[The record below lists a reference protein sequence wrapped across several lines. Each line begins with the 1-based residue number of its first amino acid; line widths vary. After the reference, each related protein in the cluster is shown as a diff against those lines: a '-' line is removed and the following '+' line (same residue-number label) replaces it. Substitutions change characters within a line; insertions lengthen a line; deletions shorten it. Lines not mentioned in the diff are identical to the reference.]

1 MSKNKIQWRTHF
13 IELLVVIIGIS
24 IAFALEGWSEKSKN
38 KELEI
43 NYLQSLKTD
52 LLQDKTD
59 MQAVLDSSDVILKY
73 VNETFIYLFSNRETE
88 AFKRQHITST
98 YTAPYFYPKNGTY
111 ISLVN
116 SGSLN
121 LIRDFDIKSSLADL
135 YDVQY
140 QEIARVDGVIR
151 NLVDNMIYPYVIEN
165 VKFSAMR
172 DGVDDVTALRKNKA
186 INLMGS
192 YMNFLNTRKSDYL
205 QVGQKR
211 GLLLEKI
218 DTQISILKE

>member
-1 MSKNKIQWRTHF
+1 MSKQKIQWRTHF

-24 IAFALEGWSEKSKN
+24 IAFALEGWSERRKN
-38 KELEI
+38 RELEI

-59 MQAVLDSSDVILKY
+59 MQVVLDSSDVILRY
-73 VNETFIYLFSNRETE
+73 INETFVYLFSNRETE
-88 AFKRQHITST
+88 AFKRHHITST

-116 SGSLN
+116 SGNLN
-121 LIRDFDIKSSLADL
+121 LIRDFEIKSSLADL

-140 QEIARVDGVIR
+140 EEIARVDGVIR

-165 VKFSAMR
+165 VKFSATR
-172 DGVDDVTALRKNKA
+172 DGVDDVVALRENKA

-192 YMNFLNTRKSDYL
+192 YLNFLNTRKSGYL
-205 QVGQKR
+205 EVDQKR
-211 GLLLEKI
+211 ELLLEKI
-218 DTQISILKE
+218 DQQISELR